1 MPESLTREEVTSK
14 TDPSVSK
21 QWDDETPKK
30 EQLQDFYKICD
41 SLKVCLLGTNRPGVG
56 PVHRSMAVGKRVGP
70 DLYVPFRFFAS
81 FPARFF
87 YSCANLLRKEICWP
101 MTMIL

>member
-1 MPESLTREEVTSK
+1 MPEPLTREEVSSK

-30 EQLQDFYKICD
+30 EQLQDFYKMAD

-56 PVHRSMAVGKRVGP
+56 PVHRSMAIAKRVGP
-70 DLYVPFRFFAS
+70 DLYALFLVLSRLNEKFLCRVTLTSISP
-81 FPARFF
+81 
-87 YSCANLLRKEICWP
+87 
-101 MTMIL
+101 